1 MYRYKNIN
9 GNSNVEAYA
18 IGADYIEVKFYNTSR
33 LYRYSYASAGMNSV
47 ETMKQLAQQG
57 YGLNSFIMRNVRFS
71 YEK

>member
-1 MYRYKNIN
+1 MYSYQNIN

-18 IGADYIEVKFYNTSR
+18 IGSDYIEVKFCNTSK
-33 LYRYSYASAGMNSV
+33 LYRYSYASAGRDNV

-57 YGLNSFIMRNVRFS
+57 YGLNSFIMRNVRYN